1 MILTQPFGAYYPNIQ
16 VGVGKYAHTQCC
28 YCAQSE
34 LVTWPHY
41 PIRTVGFFNSSFLEN
56 INPTFKWDWAN
67 KPKLIVVVVPRSSN
81 QTWRVFYLT
90 SWVNL
95 LKVGLIWFRIYTC
108 WNVFLSYGPILN
120 SLYWAVQTQ
129 PAVHHT
135 PVNSRVLCWP
145 RLEVGGSLWE
155 LLVKIISPIIKCVWR
170 SVSQHLCVLMV
181 SH

>member
-67 KPKLIVVVVPRSSN
+67 KPKLGVVVVPRSSN

-95 LKVGLIWFRIYTC
+95 LMVGLIWSRIYTC
-108 WNVFLSYGPILN
+108 WNIFLSYGPILN
-120 SLYWAVQTQ
+120 SLYLIFNWFRTKNICG
-129 PAVHHT
+129 PLISFF
-135 PVNSRVLCWP
+135 NLLFLFLVLKNYVDMAGVIGYSGVYW
-145 RLEVGGSLWE
+145 
-155 LLVKIISPIIKCVWR
+155 
-170 SVSQHLCVLMV
+170 
-181 SH
+181 